1 MKKLSSLL
9 ILSGITLIFAS
20 LVILIFTFYPII
32 AAETSYTLNSR
43 NKIVAAKITPV
54 DDNFGIVIPKI
65 GANAHVI
72 ADVNPY
78 DESDYEQALTKGV
91 AHAKGSAYPGDSGN
105 VFLFSHSS
113 ANFYDALR
121 YNAIFYLITKLDKE
135 DVIYIFYKKQ
145 KLKYIV
151 RDKIIA
157 DPQAISFLST
167 KDKTHALTL
176 MTCWPPGTTLKR
188 LLIIAQLQ

>member
-1 MKKLSSLL
+1 MKKLSSLFILLGTTL
-9 ILSGITLIFAS
+9 ILFSIIIF
-20 LVILIFTFYPII
+20 IFTFYPVIT
-32 AAETSYTLNSR
+32 AETSYTFSSH
-43 NKIVAAKITPV
+43 NKIAAAKITPV
-54 DDNFGIVIPKI
+54 DEDFGIVIPKI

-78 DESDYEQALTKGV
+78 NESDYEQALTQGV
-91 AHAKGSAYPGDSGN
+91 AHAKGSAYPGESGN

-113 ANFYDALR
+113 VNFYDALR
-121 YNAIFYLITKLDKE
+121 YNAIFYLITKLEKG
-135 DVIYIFYKKQ
+135 DVVYIFYKKQ

-151 RDKIIA
+151 RDKIIV